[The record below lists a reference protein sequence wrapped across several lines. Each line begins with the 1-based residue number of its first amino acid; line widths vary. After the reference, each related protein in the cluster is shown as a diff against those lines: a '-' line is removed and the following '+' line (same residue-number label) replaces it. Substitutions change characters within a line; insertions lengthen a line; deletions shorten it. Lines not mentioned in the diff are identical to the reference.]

1 MPKLTITPREGLDG
15 KWLRSGFVLLA
26 LSAALCGCK
35 PDANQVRL
43 KDTATAL
50 AKAADACLLD
60 VRDKKLKYDKSP
72 QCDSLRSFYLQ
83 HLGAGGFR
91 PETPAQ
97 YALIAAE
104 AKATAWS
111 ARAISEA
118 GNVPVVI
125 W

>member
-1 MPKLTITPREGLDG
+1 MAG
-15 KWLRSGFVLLA
+15 KWLRGGLVLLA
-26 LSAALCGCK
+26 LSAALCGCQ
-35 PDANQVRL
+35 PDASQARL

-72 QCDSLRSFYLQ
+72 QCDSLRSLYLQ
-83 HLGAGGFR
+83 HLDAGGFR

>member
-1 MPKLTITPREGLDG
+1 MDG

-72 QCDSLRSFYLQ
+72 QCDSLRSLYLQ
-83 HLGAGGFR
+83 HLDAGGFR
-91 PETPAQ
+91 PDTSTWTHT
-97 YALIAAE
+97 LIWLSRTC
-104 AKATAWS
+104 ATKHAS
-111 ARAISEA
+111 LTR
-118 GNVPVVI
+118 
-125 W
+125 

>member
-1 MPKLTITPREGLDG
+1 MAGKRLRGGL
-15 KWLRSGFVLLA
+15 VLLA
-26 LSAALCGCK
+26 LSAALCGCQ
-35 PDANQVRL
+35 PDASQARL

-60 VRDKKLKYDKSP
+60 VRDKKLKYDNSP
-72 QCDSLRSFYLQ
+72 QCDSLRSLYLQ
-83 HLGAGGFR
+83 HLDAGGFR

>member
-1 MPKLTITPREGLDG
+1 MAG
-15 KWLRSGFVLLA
+15 KWLRGGLVLLA
-26 LSAALCGCK
+26 LSAALCGCQ

-43 KDTATAL
+43 KDMATAL

>member
-1 MPKLTITPREGLDG
+1 MGRKLAFGC
-15 KWLRSGFVLLA
+15 VLVLA

-35 PDANQVRL
+35 PNASHRRL
-43 KDTATAL
+43 EETAKAL
-50 AKAADACLLD
+50 AGTADACLVD

-72 QCDSLRSFYLQ
+72 NCEALRTLYLQ
-83 HLGAGGFR
+83 HLDAGGFR
-91 PETPAQ
+91 PGTPAE

-111 ARAISEA
+111 ARAVSEA